1 MIELYF
7 IYNGH
12 RKILIGSF
20 GHIHSAI
27 NELKKHQASYSAISH
42 PRFRKSMSGENIRID
57 YGSVSLQRT
66 LIFISMAQNVLLL
79 TMIVLKFILMMIFLS
94 SNLIILIRRGELS
107 QKITLKSLKNSM
119 LTLKSLHSNRDWNS
133 LKKSKFQKGKF

>member
-27 NELKKHQASYSAISH
+27 NELKKHQASYSAIND
-42 PRFRKSMSGENIRID
+42 P
-57 YGSVSLQRT
+57 
-66 LIFISMAQNVLLL
+66 
-79 TMIVLKFILMMIFLS
+79 
-94 SNLIILIRRGELS
+94 
-107 QKITLKSLKNSM
+107 
-119 LTLKSLHSNRDWNS
+119 
-133 LKKSKFQKGKF
+133 

>member
-20 GHIHSAI
+20 DHIHSAI

-57 YGSVSLQRT
+57 YGAADCYYLAT
-66 LIFISMAQNVLLL
+66 KSMC
-79 TMIVLKFILMMIFLS
+79 
-94 SNLIILIRRGELS
+94 REPR
-107 QKITLKSLKNSM
+107 
-119 LTLKSLHSNRDWNS
+119 
-133 LKKSKFQKGKF
+133 